1 MFNSLVVPIIKKT
14 RHIFLPLNLP
24 ILICSSI
31 NQSSLIYLQSFLSD
45 VDLCYLV
52 ELSVKS
58 PCLHPLFR
66 SAFTHNPSMKCWN
79 SAFNPQGSRVII
91 VIVLQVRAVKIYVA
105 AMEAPRKKERQ
116 DETQFITKISGE
128 TSLGLS
134 YFVFVKLSFP
144 VMRLMPYYMPKLA
157 ILNP

>member
-1 MFNSLVVPIIKKT
+1 M
-14 RHIFLPLNLP
+14 
-24 ILICSSI
+24 
-31 NQSSLIYLQSFLSD
+31 
-45 VDLCYLV
+45 
-52 ELSVKS
+52 
-58 PCLHPLFR
+58 
-66 SAFTHNPSMKCWN
+66 
-79 SAFNPQGSRVII
+79 
-91 VIVLQVRAVKIYVA
+91 KIYVA

>member
-58 PCLHPLFR
+58 SCLHPLFR
-66 SAFTHNPSMKCWN
+66 SAFTHYPLFQWYPQSKEVLLNLSMKCWN
-79 SAFNPQGSRVII
+79 SAFNLQGSRLII
-91 VIVLQVRAVKIYVA
+91 VIVQVGAVKIYVA
-105 AMEAPRKKERQ
+105 AMEALRKKERQ
-116 DETQFITKISGE
+116 HETQFTTKISGK
-128 TSLGLS
+128 TSLGPS
-134 YFVFVKLSFP
+134 YFVL
-144 VMRLMPYYMPKLA
+144 
-157 ILNP
+157 